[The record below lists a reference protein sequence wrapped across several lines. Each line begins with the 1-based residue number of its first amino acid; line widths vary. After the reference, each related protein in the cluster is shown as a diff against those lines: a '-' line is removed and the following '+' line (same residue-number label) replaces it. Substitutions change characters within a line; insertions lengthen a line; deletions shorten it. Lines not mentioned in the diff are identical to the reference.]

1 MIFESSTSGLG
12 GSFIVQTAALKA
24 ISEYAP
30 T

>member
-1 MIFESSTSGLG
+1 MILDSSSSGLG
-12 GSFIVQTAALKA
+12 GSFIEQTAALKA